1 MWKFFGSLLSI
12 EKRKLPELLNQLV
25 KEVIHSVWFVST
37 EIKIDQFHSSVISR
51 TFYKGFVF
59 RTIFK
64 LSLIIFTIINNE
76 IKKTGMF

>member
-51 TFYKGFVF
+51 TFYEGFVF